1 MTPRVLVLTT
11 LAGLGGAERS
21 LLELVRRLRDDLAFT
36 LVVPDEGPLGA
47 AARAAGADVR
57 IVPWPAAFAELGE
70 RARRR
75 GATPACCARRR
86 RSACSASGCGR
97 RSIGSHP
104 TSSSRTASRRVS
116 ALACSGAGVP
126 LVWYAREGLEDRP
139 TSRFVLRLLGRRPA
153 GVVAISRYV
162 AGQFRP
168 LVAGPAPVHVVRNI
182 VDPGRLRPG
191 MPLPADLRK
200 PPGAVWLGV
209 VGALTPLKGQDVFLD
224 AAARVAARVPTARF
238 LVVGGEPYRTE
249 QGLGWAAKLAARV
262 RAHGLEERVDFLG
275 ERDDAPAVIANLD
288 VLVQPS
294 RGPEGLGRTILE
306 AMACAVPVIAVDR
319 WGPQSRD
326 RRRHRTSGPTCRRDW
341 ASRRDDAPR
350 GGCGAAGA
358 ARRGGAR
365 RSPRERRAG
374 APRARLHGA
383 LASVAEF
390 APARPATGAQAA
402 SAGGRCDV
410 SHVTSEWT
418 TVRR

>member
-36 LVVPDEGPLGA
+36 LVVPDEGPLVA

-75 GATPACCARRR
+75 GAALGLLRA
-86 RSACSASGCGR
+86 ASTLGVLRIRLRAEIDRLAPDVVVTNG
-97 RSIGSHP
+97 IKAHVLG
-104 TSSSRTASRRVS
+104 
-116 ALACSGAGVP
+116 ALACSGARVP

-224 AAARVAARVPTARF
+224 AAARVAGRVPTARF

-319 WGPQSRD
+319 WGPREIVTD
-326 RRRHRTSGPTCRRDW
+326 GVTGLLVPP
-341 ASRRDDAPR
+341 ADAIGLADAMTR
-350 GGCGAAGA
+350 LAEDAALRARFGAAGRDELLA
-358 ARRGGAR
+358 SGE
-365 RSPRERRAG
+365 P
-374 APRARLHGA
+374 ARLARAFHEA
-383 LASVAEF
+383 VASVAEL
-390 APARPATGAQAA
+390 APARPAARAQATA
-402 SAGGRCDV
+402 AGGR
-410 SHVTSEWT
+410 
-418 TVRR
+418 